1 MWNLSEI
8 ASVRSEW
15 ETNSFLHV
23 FNFPD
28 IAGQY
33 NPMSHSQTKIQ
44 VRLQTK
50 APLQSQLHQH
60 DLMVLVAF
68 TTVRQLH
75 VSRLQAVQLVLYRC
89 SL

>member
-1 MWNLSEI
+1 M
-8 ASVRSEW
+8 
-15 ETNSFLHV
+15 
-23 FNFPD
+23 
-28 IAGQY
+28 
-33 NPMSHSQTKIQ
+33 
-44 VRLQTK
+44 K

-75 VSRLQAVQLVLYRC
+75 VSRLQALQLVLYRC